1 MAPARIM
8 FIRHAEKPKN
18 GLPRGVTLDGTE
30 DPESLTPRGWQRAGA
45 LVRHF
50 CPRPDLFQGS
60 EEQTAMTPTVVFAAG
75 TGPDSPS
82 QRPIETATPLVDLL
96 NTLRPTPFIT
106 HHLKADH
113 KAVMDDVLAQ
123 TGTVLLVWEHKEIA
137 PLAALIPD
145 APKIPKRWPDDRFDI
160 VWIFDRTATGWT
172 FSQQPQLL
180 LSGDSSEPI
189 E

>member
-1 MAPARIM
+1 
-8 FIRHAEKPKN
+8 
-18 GLPRGVTLDGTE
+18 
-30 DPESLTPRGWQRAGA
+30 
-45 LVRHF
+45 
-50 CPRPDLFQGS
+50 
-60 EEQTAMTPTVVFAAG
+60 
-75 TGPDSPS
+75 
-82 QRPIETATPLVDLL
+82 
-96 NTLRPTPFIT
+96 
-106 HHLKADH
+106 
-113 KAVMDDVLAQ
+113 MDDVLAQ